1 MPLSASNG
9 ECTVAPTSVQLH
21 AANWDIGVSATVTA
35 VDDDIYDGTRTCLI
49 LTGPATSDDP
59 AYHGLDPGNVSV
71 AVEDNDWQYKLYLPW
86 AVRTWPP
93 IPGIPT
99 LNPISNAD
107 GNGAYAVSWSTAPQA
122 TDYVL
127 EESLDGFSSDAREIY
142 AGTAS
147 NHAVTQRG
155 PTRYYYRVKAR
166 NAWGDSEWS
175 AIEQVDVVWEA
186 EPNDLALSQANG
198 PVVSGLTYYGTFP
211 SEDDEQ
217 DYYFFD
223 LLAAHSVAL
232 DLRNIPAGHN
242 YDLVLRRA
250 DLSQVGYSALPGNR
264 DEQIRTG
271 TLPAGRYYIQVYH
284 YSSGGSSQAYHLD
297 VAHQ

>member
-1 MPLSASNG
+1 M
-9 ECTVAPTSVQLH
+9 
-21 AANWDIGVSATVTA
+21 
-35 VDDDIYDGTRTCLI
+35 
-49 LTGPATSDDP
+49 
-59 AYHGLDPGNVSV
+59 
-71 AVEDNDWQYKLYLPW
+71 
-86 AVRTWPP
+86 
-93 IPGIPT
+93 
-99 LNPISNAD
+99 NPISNAD

-127 EESLDGFSSDAREIY
+127 EESRDGFSSDAREIY

-198 PVVSGLTYYGTFP
+198 PVISGLTYYGTFP
-211 SEDDEQ
+211 SEADGKD
-217 DYYFFD
+217 YFFFE
-223 LLAAHSVAL
+223 LPAAHSVEL
-232 DLRNIPAGHN
+232 GLRNIRVGHN

-250 DLSQVGYSALPGNR
+250 DLSQVGYSAQPNNQ
-264 DEQIRTG
+264 DEQIKTG
-271 TLPAGRYYIQVYH
+271 TLPAGRYYIQVYNF
-284 YSSGGSSQAYHLD
+284 SASGSSQPSHLNVAYE
-297 VAHQ
+297 